1 MLFQYT
7 LTGGGSG
14 RGGVSEYRPGVTTP
28 KVKITNLMPKLEPA
42 AGLSYAIKMSYKAL
56 ATANP
61 MLPASISLNGTES
74 NKSTTFLT

>member
-1 MLFQYT
+1 MQ
-7 LTGGGSG
+7 
-14 RGGVSEYRPGVTTP
+14 

-61 MLPASISLNGTES
+61 MLPASISLKGTES